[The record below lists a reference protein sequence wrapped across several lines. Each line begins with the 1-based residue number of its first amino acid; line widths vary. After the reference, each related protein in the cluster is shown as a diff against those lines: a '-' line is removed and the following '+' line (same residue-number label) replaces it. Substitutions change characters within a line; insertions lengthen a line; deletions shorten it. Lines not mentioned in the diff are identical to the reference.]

1 MIIILFAEIK
11 NSGCSGSP
19 PRKEDVKVMVL
30 WLFSSLCFSLELKW
44 K

>member
-1 MIIILFAEIK
+1 MRIILFAEIK
-11 NSGCSGSP
+11 NSGCSGSS